1 MSRRRKS
8 WDTDEWVVFGE
19 RVKRVQREMGL
30 MLLDM
35 QHVVRDRQM
44 DGLIKAKMYFDRWRS
59 MMDDLA
65 AEDIPEDFKPGIFY
79 GDPPAPAEG
88 CE

>member
-1 MSRRRKS
+1 MARRRKS
-8 WDTDEWVVFGE
+8 WDTDEWVAFGN
-19 RVKRVQREMGL
+19 RVKRVRREMGL

-35 QHVVRDRQM
+35 QHVVRARQI
-44 DGLIKAKMYFDRWRS
+44 DGLIKAERYFDRWQS

-65 AEDIPEDFKPGIFY
+65 AEDIPEQFDPSMFF

-88 CE
+88 EE